1 MHPSHARPAGL
12 LLGLAVLGAA
22 LLHQPGAI
30 PARAEIAAPG
40 AAAPPASGAAEP
52 GGDLPTVE
60 VTPHPVHA
68 VPEGDPAPPLPVT
81 IRGRDR
87 RRYRLAARRRRFC
100 ACRSDAELRLFCRGG
115 RRAPAP
121 TRPLALPLGPFDRV
135 TKKRLLARPR
145 FMLLLLVAPSRGA
158 ASNGER

>member
-1 MHPSHARPAGL
+1 MPPSQAGRAGR
-12 LLGLAVLGAA
+12 LLGLPILAAA

-40 AAAPPASGAAEP
+40 AAAPPASGAGEP

-81 IRGRDR
+81 IRGRDGSGTALR
-87 RRYRLAARRRRFC
+87 AA
-100 ACRSDAELRLFCRGG
+100 A
-115 RRAPAP
+115 APA
-121 TRPLALPLGPFDRV
+121 R
-135 TKKRLLARPR
+135 
-145 FMLLLLVAPSRGA
+145 
-158 ASNGER
+158 